1 MAPTFG
7 TSPNSRNH
15 GCRGIPGVYLCTQ
28 YPLDCIDLTVCLRDF
43 PSCQMRRW
51 NSFSSGPMVGYTQRY
66 EPALRYY
73 LADSWP
79 PNCARRTECRTAE
92 LLPFYLCALFSPV
105 LEAGLTFTPSQTVH
119 GMAPC
124 LSLSVFSRSR
134 AILLDLTP
142 RLSASRAQPEPPLG
156 AEVKNLSSSL
166 AAHFTG
172 KFVVPFCEI
181 RVCMHCRGA
190 AVNPQQQQIFEIDVY
205 RSSI

>member
-1 MAPTFG
+1 
-7 TSPNSRNH
+7 
-15 GCRGIPGVYLCTQ
+15 
-28 YPLDCIDLTVCLRDF
+28 
-43 PSCQMRRW
+43 
-51 NSFSSGPMVGYTQRY
+51 MVGYTQRY

-79 PNCARRTECRTAE
+79 PNCARKTECRTAE

-105 LEAGLTFTPSQTVH
+105 LEAGLTFDPSQTVH

-124 LSLSVFSRSR
+124 LSSSVFSRSR

-156 AEVKNLSSSL
+156 AEVRNLSSSR

-172 KFVVPFCEI
+172 KSVIPFCETKTVYALQG
-181 RVCMHCRGA
+181 RCGQSSTA
-190 AVNPQQQQIFEIDVY
+190 ADV
-205 RSSI
+205 RD